1 MKMNN
6 LLFIIQEVK
15 SVVTSGLVDLK
26 RKEGK
31 GMKPQVLIVGAGP
44 TGLALAVALQ
54 KQGIPFRIIDK
65 NRGPGTLS
73 RAMAVHARTL
83 ELYSQFGLADR
94 LIEAGIKATA
104 LQIFKDA
111 KRVSRVEL
119 GEKLAEHIS
128 PYPYLLSLAQDE
140 HEAILIEYLQAKG
153 VMVEWET
160 GLLDLKET
168 DGRVHV
174 TIQRQGGEEELF
186 YDYVCG
192 CDGAHSTV
200 RKALGLGFPGG
211 TYEQVFFVA
220 DVKTK
225 HPLPVMGPAFSD
237 KEFCL
242 ALTLRDTEHARFI
255 GLIPKEILSRGIPS
269 ALDPL
274 IPYIEKMVPVKIE
287 EVNWYSSY
295 KVHHRVSEKFRVGRV
310 FLAGDAGHIH
320 SPAGGQGMN
329 TGIGDAMNLGWK
341 IAAVLQKKAA
351 ERILD
356 SYEEERLSFAK
367 TLVATTDRLFK
378 GLVQVIEGKRLASAI
393 YKEVIIPHILP
404 KLVKFPGVREKLFK
418 TMSQTQIHYR
428 GSLLSAGKIGTIH
441 GGDRLPWVQTDGGDN
456 FKPLQSVDWQLH
468 LYGETTPSL
477 RKFAEKNALA
487 LHEVKWTPD
496 VGRSGIQK
504 NSVFLVR
511 PDGYIA
517 VAVTPQEVGK
527 MQAFLDE
534 YRIVPFGN
542 KPFSR

>member
-1 MKMNN
+1 
-6 LLFIIQEVK
+6 
-15 SVVTSGLVDLK
+15 
-26 RKEGK
+26 
-31 GMKPQVLIVGAGP
+31 MKPQVLIVGAGP
-44 TGLALAVALQ
+44 TGLALAISLQ
-54 KQGIPFRIIDK
+54 KQGIPFRIIDQ
-65 NRGPGTLS
+65 NQGPGTLS

-94 LIEAGIKATA
+94 LIEAGIKVAE

-111 KRVSRVEL
+111 ESVSKVEL
-119 GEKLAEHIS
+119 GEKMAENIS

-140 HEAILIEYLQAKG
+140 HEAILIEYLNAKG
-153 VMVEWET
+153 VGVEWET

-174 TIQRQGGEEELF
+174 IIQRQGMKEEPS

-225 HPLPVMGPAFSD
+225 NPLQGMGAGFSER
-237 KEFCL
+237 EFCL
-242 ALTLRDTEHARFI
+242 AVNLRDKEHARFI
-255 GLIPKEILSRGIPS
+255 GLIPKEVLSRGIPED
-269 ALDPL
+269 LTPL
-274 IPYIEKMVPVKIE
+274 IPLIEKIFPVKIE

-341 IAAVLQKKAA
+341 IAAVLQKKAD

-356 SYEEERLSFAK
+356 SYEQERLSFAK
-367 TLVATTDRLFK
+367 TLVATTDRFFK
-378 GLVQVIEGKRLASAI
+378 GVIRVMEGKGLSSSF
-393 YKEVIIPHILP
+393 YKEVFIPRLLT
-404 KLVKFPGVREKLFK
+404 KLVKLPGAKEKFFK
-418 TMSQTQIHYR
+418 TVSQTQVNYR
-428 GSLLSAGKIGTIH
+428 GSLLSAGKTGAIQ
-441 GGDRLPWVQTDGGDN
+441 GGDRLPWVQTGGGEN
-456 FKPLQSVDWQLH
+456 YKPLQSVDWQLH

-477 RKFAEKNALA
+477 RKFADKNAMV

-496 VGRSGIQK
+496 MGKSGIQK

-517 VAVTPQEVGK
+517 VAGTPQEVDK

-542 KPFSR
+542 EPFPC

>member
-15 SVVTSGLVDLK
+15 IGVTSGLVDLK

-44 TGLALAVALQ
+44 TGLALAIALQ

-94 LIEAGIKATA
+94 LIEAGIKVAA
-104 LQIFKDA
+104 LQIYKDA
-111 KRVSRVEL
+111 KPVSKVEL

-140 HEAILIEYLQAKG
+140 HEAILIEYLKAKG
-153 VMVEWET
+153 VKVEWET
-160 GLLDLKET
+160 GLLDLEET

-174 TIQRQGGEEELF
+174 TTRRQGGEEEQS

-211 TYEQVFFVA
+211 TYEQVFFLA

-225 HPLPVMGPAFSD
+225 HPLQGMGPGFSERD
-237 KEFCL
+237 FCL
-242 ALTLRDTEHARFI
+242 AFNLRDKEHAWFI
-255 GLIPKEILSRGIPS
+255 GLIPKEILSRGIPED
-269 ALDPL
+269 LTPL
-274 IPYIEKMVPVKIE
+274 IPLIEKIFPVKIE

-295 KVHHRVSEKFRVGRV
+295 NVHHRVSEKFRVGRV

-329 TGIGDAMNLGWK
+329 TGIGDAMNLAWK
-341 IAAVLQKKAA
+341 IAAVLQKKAD

-367 TLVATTDRLFK
+367 TLVATTDRFFK
-378 GLVQVIEGKRLASAI
+378 GAVQVMEGKGLASAF
-393 YKEVIIPHILP
+393 YKEVFFPHLLP
-404 KLVKFPGVREKLFK
+404 KLVKFPGAKEKLFK
-418 TMSQTQIHYR
+418 AVSQTQINYR
-428 GSLLSAGKIGTIH
+428 GSLLSAGKAGAIH
-441 GGDRLPWVQTDGGDN
+441 GGDRLPWVQTEGGDN
-456 FKPLQSVDWQLH
+456 FKPLQSVDWQLQ

-477 RKFAEKNALA
+477 RKFADKNAMV

-496 VGRSGIQK
+496 VGKSGIQE

-517 VAVTPQEVGK
+517 VAGTPQEIGK
-527 MQAFLDE
+527 MQAFLDK
-534 YRIVPFGN
+534 YQIVPFGN
-542 KPFSR
+542 EPFPC